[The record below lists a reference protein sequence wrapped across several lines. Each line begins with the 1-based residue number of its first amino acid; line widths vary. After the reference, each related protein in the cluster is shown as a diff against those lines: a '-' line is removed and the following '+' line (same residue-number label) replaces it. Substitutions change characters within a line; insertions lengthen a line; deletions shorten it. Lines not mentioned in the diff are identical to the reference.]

1 MLEQTIG
8 PGANRSAIAA
18 AVEGAVSRGELVPG
32 EHLPPVRRLASA
44 LAVSPATVAAAYKEL
59 GQRGVVIA
67 NGRRGTA
74 IAPEPPLRAPRARS
88 LPAGVLDLAGGNPDQ
103 ALLPPLAPALA
114 RIDPEHKLYGGP
126 ANLEALVAHA
136 RSAFSAD
143 GVDGEIV
150 VAGGALD
157 GIERVLQTRLRPG
170 DVVAVEDPSWPR
182 IRDLVQAL
190 GLVPEPVALD
200 EYGFGPAELERALRR
215 AKAVITTPRGQNPTG
230 AALDEERSGR
240 LRELLARH
248 PDVLVV
254 EDDYVAGVAGVP
266 YQPLH
271 GSTRYWAVVRSL
283 SKVLGPDLR
292 IALVA
297 GDPLT
302 VSRVEGR
309 LLVGAG
315 WVSHLLQQTAS
326 QLLGDARAQKLIVHA
341 ERRYGER
348 REALLSALRDLG
360 LRASGRSGLGVWI
373 PVAEEAATV
382 ELLLEA
388 GFAVSAG
395 ERYRYRTPPAI
406 RVTTTTLEP
415 SEARELA
422 ATLASVARPGSSTYP
437 G

>member
-1 MLEQTIG
+1 
-8 PGANRSAIAA
+8 
-18 AVEGAVSRGELVPG
+18 VSRGELAPG
-32 EHLPPVRRLASA
+32 EQLPPVRRLATA
-44 LAVSPATVAAAYKEL
+44 LTVSPATVAAAYKAL
-59 GQRGVVIA
+59 GQRGVVVA

-74 IAPEPPLRAPRARS
+74 IAPEPPLRAQRPRS
-88 LPAGVLDLAGGNPDQ
+88 LPAGALDLARGNPDP

-136 RSAFSAD
+136 RSAFAAD
-143 GVDGEIV
+143 GVGGEIV
-150 VAGGALD
+150 IAGGALD

-170 DVVAVEDPSWPR
+170 DAVAVEDPSWPR
-182 IRDLVQAL
+182 IRDLVHAL

-200 EYGFGPAELERALRR
+200 EHGFLPAALERALRR

-230 AALDEERSGR
+230 AALDDERSRR
-240 LRELLARH
+240 LRDLLARH

-254 EDDYVAGVAGVP
+254 EDDYAAGVAGVA

-271 GSTRYWAVVRSL
+271 GSTRHWAVVRSL

-297 GDPLT
+297 ADPLT
-302 VSRVEGR
+302 ASRVEGR

-315 WVSHLLQQTAS
+315 WVSHLLQQTAA
-326 QLLGDARAQKLIVHA
+326 QLLGDAGTQKLIAHA
-341 ERRYGER
+341 ARTYRER
-348 REALLSALRDLG
+348 REALLAALSEYG

-373 PVAEEAATV
+373 PVAEEAATA

-395 ERYRYRTPPAI
+395 ERYRFRASPAI
-406 RVTTTTLEP
+406 RVTTTTLE
-415 SEARELA
+415 ARQLA
-422 ATLASVARPGSSTYP
+422 AALAGIARPGSATYT